1 MRMRAPPDEREDLRF
16 GSDPDDSDE
25 DAPTDTRGLPG
36 GFPDRSETAS
46 SAYY

>member
-1 MRMRAPPDEREDLRF
+1 MRMRAPPEEREDLRF

-25 DAPTDTRGLPG
+25 DVPTDTRGLL
-36 GFPDRSETAS
+36 DRSETAS